1 MILNIKYVKLLMI
14 YGMINLIINNF
25 LKEYLFISK

>member
-25 LKEYLFISK
+25 LIEYLFI

>member
-25 LKEYLFISK
+25 LIENLFISK

>member
-25 LKEYLFISK
+25 LIEYLFISK